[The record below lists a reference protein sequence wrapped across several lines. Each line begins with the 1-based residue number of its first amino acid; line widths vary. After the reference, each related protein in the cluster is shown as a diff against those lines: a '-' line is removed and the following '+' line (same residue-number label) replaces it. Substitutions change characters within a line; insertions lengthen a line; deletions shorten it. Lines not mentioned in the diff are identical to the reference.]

1 MYQAEAA
8 MFEGEYRDADEK
20 LQEASILLEE
30 IGFMGLA
37 ALVRLQ
43 QAELYF
49 ADGDLDASLR
59 DARHFADAFAE
70 QEALP
75 RLERAALLQ
84 ARIHPNLVA
93 TSSSQQLCQH

>member
-20 LQEASILLEE
+20 LQEASIHLEE

-59 DARHFADAFAE
+59 EARHVADAFAE

-75 RLERAALLQ
+75 RLAQATLLQ
-84 ARIHPNLVA
+84 APIHANVVGTA
-93 TSSSQQLCQH
+93 NSTDF